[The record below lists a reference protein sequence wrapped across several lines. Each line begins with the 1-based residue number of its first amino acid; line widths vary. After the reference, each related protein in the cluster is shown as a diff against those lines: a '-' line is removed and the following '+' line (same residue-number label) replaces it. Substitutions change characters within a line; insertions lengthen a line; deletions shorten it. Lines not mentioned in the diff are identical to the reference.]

1 MTGAADDGSGGG
13 LKGELESLKE
23 FKKRVDNI
31 LSDLEKSKAAP
42 SRIGQQ
48 EVSRSSFGGNFAEAD
63 DIYTE
68 YNRVHAHLT
77 SLSKVFGA
85 QIEAMRIAVHG
96 ADVGFGNLEDDLKR
110 RFWQLQGQ
118 AHQFQQ
124 EQRQEQQTE
133 KPKPVTDSNE
143 LTY

>member
-1 MTGAADDGSGGG
+1 MERSADGGSGGE

-48 EVSRSSFGGNFAEAD
+48 EVSRSSFGGSFAEAD
-63 DIYTE
+63 DIYAE
-68 YNRVHAHLT
+68 YNRIHAHLT
-77 SLSKVFGA
+77 TLSRVFGA

-96 ADVGFGNLEDDLKR
+96 ADVGFGNLEDGLKR

-118 AHQFQQ
+118 AQQFQQ
-124 EQRQEQQTE
+124 EQRQTE
-133 KPKPVTDSNE
+133 KPKPRDGDDEGTF
-143 LTY
+143 